1 MARIRTIK
9 PEAFESEDLAS
20 VSVTAM
26 VTFFGLL
33 TQSDD
38 AGRFRDHPAV
48 IAGRLWALR
57 REHTPTDVA
66 DDLEQLARAGL
77 VCRYTG
83 CDGKRWLHIVTW
95 DRHQR
100 INRPSDSRLPRCPAH
115 DAVKACGECERP
127 QCPTAH
133 RALAPAADTRELL
146 DAAASAAP
154 GADGEAGAPRF
165 AVEPPAPLSTD
176 APATDAPQTSTPIV
190 VQGAPAMVTQVTMT
204 APTMTQAT
212 KPMVIQATVPVEAAV
227 ETIGARRAP
236 APAATVPPDDESA
249 AQSLPGDEGVVMGA
263 AFSEASGTG
272 SRILDPGSSRR
283 GREAPAPDAA
293 AEQQLPDGVG
303 AGAWSAKRLMSEYI
317 RACPGGRAPKAFLGH
332 LGKQI
337 RLLLEEGYGPDVL
350 RPALERLRAK
360 GLHPSVLPSL
370 VNEVLNAEPVPA
382 PSPGW
387 SLSSASGAGPW
398 GHASS
403 PTAYTPYLNASEPT
417 GIFGVA
423 L

>member
-57 REHTPTDVA
+57 REHTPADVA
-66 DDLEQLARAGL
+66 DDLEQLAQAGL
-77 VCRYTG
+77 ICRYIG

-115 DAVKACGECERP
+115 DAVKACGECERT
-127 QCPTAH
+127 QCPAAH
-133 RALAPAADTRELL
+133 RDPAPAEGTPEAC
-146 DAAASAAP
+146 DAAESAALSTS
-154 GADGEAGAPRF
+154 GEASAPRF
-165 AVEPPAPLSTD
+165 DIELAASESTH
-176 APATDAPQTSTPIV
+176 AAAADAPQTSTPAV
-190 VQGAPAMVTQVTMT
+190 
-204 APTMTQAT
+204 TQAT
-212 KPMVIQATVPVEAAV
+212 NPMVTHATIVAPSVTRATTMRVTQATMPVEVAAEAV
-227 ETIGARRAP
+227 AAPLAP
-236 APAATVPPDDESA
+236 APTAPVPLDDESA
-249 AQSLPGDEGVVMGA
+249 GQGLPEDQGVVIGA
-263 AFSEASGTG
+263 TFSEASRTG
-272 SRILDPGSSRR
+272 SRIVDPGSSRR
-283 GREAPAPDAA
+283 GRAAPAPPSASEGQPGEA
-293 AEQQLPDGVG
+293 G
-303 AGAWSAKRLMSEYI
+303 AGEWSAKRLMSEYI

-370 VNEVLNAEPVPA
+370 VNEVLNAEPVLA
-382 PSPGW
+382 SSGW
-387 SLSSASGAGPW
+387 STSSASGAGPW
-398 GHASS
+398 GHAPS
-403 PTAYTPYLNASEPT
+403 PTTGYTPYLNASEPT

>member
-57 REHTPTDVA
+57 REHTPADVA
-66 DDLEQLARAGL
+66 DDLEQLAQAGL
-77 VCRYTG
+77 ICRYTG

-115 DAVKACGECERP
+115 DTVKACGECERTP
-127 QCPTAH
+127 C
-133 RALAPAADTRELL
+133 PAAHHD
-146 DAAASAAP
+146 P
-154 GADGEAGAPRF
+154 GPAAGAPEVRDAAGSAVTAPSGEALVPRF
-165 AVEPPAPLSTD
+165 GIALSASPTTPAAAAEVT
-176 APATDAPQTSTPIV
+176 QTSIRAV
-190 VQGAPAMVTQVTMT
+190 
-204 APTMTQAT
+204 TQAT
-212 KPMVIQATVPVEAAV
+212 KSMVTHVTMAPPVVTQATMTGVTRTTMTPDIPTEAAC
-227 ETIGARRAP
+227 APLAP
-236 APAATVPPDDESA
+236 APAAPVPLDDDSA
-249 AQSLPGDEGVVMGA
+249 GQGLAEREGVVIGA
-263 AFSEASGTG
+263 TFSEASRTG
-272 SRILDPGSSRR
+272 SRILDPGTSRR
-283 GREAPAPDAA
+283 GREAPAPPSASEEPPEEA
-293 AEQQLPDGVG
+293 G
-303 AGAWSAKRLMSEYI
+303 AGEWSVKRLMSEYI

-337 RLLLEEGYGPDVL
+337 RLLVEEGYGPEVL

-387 SLSSASGAGPW
+387 SVSSASGAGPW
-398 GHASS
+398 GHAPS
-403 PTAYTPYLNASEPT
+403 PATAYTPYLNASEPT

>member
-26 VTFFGLL
+26 LTFFGLL
-33 TQSDD
+33 TQADD

-57 REHTPTDVA
+57 REHTPANVA
-66 DDLEQLARAGL
+66 EDLEQLAQAGL

-83 CDGKRWLHIVTW
+83 CDGKRWLHVVTW

-115 DAVKACGECERP
+115 EAAQGCGECGKTRCAAG
-127 QCPTAH
+127 QH
-133 RALAPAADTRELL
+133 GLPA
-146 DAAASAAP
+146 DAAA
-154 GADGEAGAPRF
+154 
-165 AVEPPAPLSTD
+165 EPATSPSPAPEV
-176 APATDAPQTSTPIV
+176 ARPATPTATATTSPV
-190 VQGAPAMVTQVTMT
+190 VPTTRRVTQATTAGSQVTRTTKSEVTQVTMARH
-204 APTMTQAT
+204 APVAAT
-212 KPMVIQATVPVEAAV
+212 
-227 ETIGARRAP
+227 P
-236 APAATVPPDDESA
+236 APAAASSTPPSSLNEESA
-249 AQSLPGDEGVVMGA
+249 GHGIAAEEGVLIGP
-263 AFSEASGTG
+263 AFSEASRTG

-283 GREAPAPDAA
+283 GREAPAPDAVP
-293 AEQQLPDGVG
+293 EQLADEAS
-303 AGAWSAKRLMSEYI
+303 AGEWSAKRLMSEYI
-317 RACPGGRAPKAFLGH
+317 RACPGGRAPKSFLGH

-337 RLLLEEGYGPDVL
+337 RLLLEEGYGPDTL
-350 RPALERLRAK
+350 RPALERLRVK

-382 PSPGW
+382 PSSGW
-387 SLSSASGAGPW
+387 SVSSASGAGLW
-398 GHASS
+398 GHAPS
-403 PTAYTPYLNASEPT
+403 PASTYTPYLNTTEPT
-417 GIFGVA
+417 GVFGVA